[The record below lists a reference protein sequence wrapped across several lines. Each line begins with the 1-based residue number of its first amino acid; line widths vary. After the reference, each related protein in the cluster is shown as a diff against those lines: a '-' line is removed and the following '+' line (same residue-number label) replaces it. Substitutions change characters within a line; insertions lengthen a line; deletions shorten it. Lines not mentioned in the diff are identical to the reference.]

1 MDFRQ
6 LEYVIAIEQEKT
18 LLAAAERL
26 FLSPSALSQHISK
39 LEDELQTPLF
49 KRTKQGWIPTT
60 AGQIYIDMA
69 KNVLQSKKIA
79 YLQIGDITDNKT
91 GYFTVGVTPGR
102 GTQMFSAI
110 FPAFRAAFPNVR
122 INLFEGTVQEN
133 NERIAAGKVD
143 IGFLTSGFPHP
154 SIVTQTQ
161 VKEEIV
167 LVVPKSNPLS
177 RLAEDAPAGDFATV
191 QLTEFAQDEFLLAGE
206 GTTLRAL
213 ENQMFREAG
222 FSPRIAF
229 ETPSLLTLHMLAK
242 GGYGL
247 SFVPRFYADDT
258 KNAVYLRTVPSA
270 SWELVAAYR
279 KDHYITKAEE
289 YMIRLATE
297 YYSQ

>member
-26 FLSPSALSQHISK
+26 FLSPSALSQHIAK

-60 AGQIYIDMA
+60 AGHIYIDMA
-69 KNVLQSKKIA
+69 KSVLQSKKIA

-154 SIVTQTQ
+154 SIITRTQ
-161 VKEEIV
+161 VEEEIV
-167 LVVPKSNPLS
+167 LVVPKNNPLS
-177 RLAEDAPAGDFATV
+177 RLADDAPEGDFATV
-191 QLTEFAQDEFLLAGE
+191 QLAEFAQDEFLLAGE

-270 SWELVAAYR
+270 SWELIAAYR

-289 YMIRLATE
+289 YMIQLATE